1 MSTLWLWAALTPL
14 VGIVSNPILLIVLLG
29 SAGMMG
35 AVWNVSTGTIYLRLI
50 PDRLMAR
57 VSSVGSLTAF
67 GALPIGALL
76 AGLLVQTYGPAA
88 TGVITGAGMLVIAAL
103 TTAAPSVR
111 RGPPTVPV
119 SASRSETA

>member
-14 VGIVSNPILLIVLLG
+14 VGLVSNPLLLILLLAI
-29 SAGMMG
+29 AGVMG
-35 AVWNVSTGTIYLRLI
+35 AVWNVSTGTIYMRLI

-57 VSSVGSLTAF
+57 VTSAGSLTAF
-67 GALPIGALL
+67 GALPVGALL
-76 AGLLVQTYGPAA
+76 AGLLVQAYGPAT
-88 TGVITGAGMLVIAAL
+88 TGVMAGAGMLLIAAL

-111 RGPPTVPV
+111 RGPPTVPA